1 LRRFDDAL
9 DSFRQALTIRREIGD
24 RHGEGMTLQCLGHV
38 HRDLGQLDDALRCY
52 RQALVVYKE
61 SSAPYDT
68 EQTLDLIRDLR
79 AGPFPRADPS
89 AGDLGTQMH
98 EAED

>member
-1 LRRFDDAL
+1 M
-9 DSFRQALTIRREIGD
+9 LT
-24 RHGEGMTLQCLGHV
+24 HHS
-38 HRDLGQLDDALRCY
+38 
-52 RQALVVYKE
+52 LVVYKE

>member
-1 LRRFDDAL
+1 M
-9 DSFRQALTIRREIGD
+9 LTQ
-24 RHGEGMTLQCLGHV
+24 HS
-38 HRDLGQLDDALRCY
+38 
-52 RQALVVYKE
+52 LVVYKE

-79 AGPFPRADPS
+79 AGPFLRADPS

>member
-1 LRRFDDAL
+1 MRAGFPAAWCSWTCMVTTRIAWLM
-9 DSFRQALTIRREIGD
+9 LTQ
-24 RHGEGMTLQCLGHV
+24 HS
-38 HRDLGQLDDALRCY
+38 
-52 RQALVVYKE
+52 LVVYKE

-79 AGPFPRADPS
+79 AGPFLRADPS